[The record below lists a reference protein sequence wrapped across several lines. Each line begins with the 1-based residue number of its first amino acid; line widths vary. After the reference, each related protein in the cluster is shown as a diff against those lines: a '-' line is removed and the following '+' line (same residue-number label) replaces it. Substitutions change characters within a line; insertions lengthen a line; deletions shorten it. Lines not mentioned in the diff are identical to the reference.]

1 VGVGVHTGS
10 IRHVNHLWPV
20 VPAPGE
26 CEDGEFGGM
35 NIGRGKRNIRRK
47 PALAPL
53 SPPQIP
59 LDHTRARTG
68 AAAVGSQRLT
78 A

>member
-1 VGVGVHTGS
+1 VWGGVQIEFT
-10 IRHVNHLWPV
+10 RHVGHFWPSA
-20 VPAPGE
+20 PAPGD
-26 CEDGEFGGM
+26 CENGEFGGM
-35 NIGRGKRNIRRK
+35 KIGGGNRNAWRK
-47 PALAPL
+47 SAPAPL

-59 LDHTRARTG
+59 FDQTRAQTR